1 MPNVFLILLITITVR
16 FMRTFEQI
24 AREMNGMGMRMPAR
38 KVEVCVPDA
47 RKVLQEGLSYF
58 LGLEGRRAEWL
69 PEYEQVADWL
79 AGNGGRGLFLF
90 GNCGRGKSVL
100 CRYVL
105 PAILLDYMRKVVA
118 VYDMQELNRDV
129 DGVLR
134 KHIVSLDDVGTEEL
148 SVKYG
153 EKRLAFAEVMDA
165 AEKYGKLVIVS
176 TNLTPEDLRF
186 CYGDRVIDRI
196 RSTMQR
202 VAFNGKSLRK

>member
-1 MPNVFLILLITITVR
+1 MCRILLITITVR
-16 FMRTFEQI
+16 FMRTFEEI
-24 AREMNGMGMRMPAR
+24 ARDMGGMGMRIPVKR
-38 KVEVCVPDA
+38 VEMCVPDA
-47 RKVLQEGLSYF
+47 RKVLWEGLSYF
-58 LGLEGRRAEWL
+58 LGLEGRGVEWL
-69 PEYEQVADWL
+69 PEYEQVAEWL
-79 AGNGGRGLFLF
+79 SGNGGRGLFLF
-90 GNCGRGKSVL
+90 GSCGRGKSVL

-105 PAILLDYMRKVVA
+105 PAILLQYMRKVVA

-176 TNLTPEDLRF
+176 TNLSPEDLRF
-186 CYGDRVIDRI
+186 RYGDRVVDRI
-196 RSTMQR
+196 RSTMKR
-202 VAFNGKSLRK
+202 VAFNGNSLRK

>member
-1 MPNVFLILLITITVR
+1 MPDVFPILLIMIMVR

-24 AREMNGMGMRMPAR
+24 AGEMGGMGMCVPAKR
-38 KVEVCVPDA
+38 VEVCVPDA
-47 RKVLQEGLSYF
+47 RKVLREGLSYF
-58 LGLEGRRAEWL
+58 LGLEGRGAEWL
-69 PEYEQVADWL
+69 PEYEQVANWL
-79 AGNGGRGLFLF
+79 TGNKGRGLFLF

-105 PAILLDYMRKVVA
+105 PAILLNYMRKVVA

-134 KHIVSLDDVGTEEL
+134 KHIVALDDVGTEEL
-148 SVKYG
+148 SVKFG

-176 TNLTPEDLRF
+176 TNLSLEDLRSR
-186 CYGDRVIDRI
+186 YGDRVIDRI

-202 VAFNGKSLRK
+202 VAFNGKSLRM

>member
-1 MPNVFLILLITITVR
+1 MK
-16 FMRTFEQI
+16 TFEEV
-24 AREMNGMGMRMPAR
+24 AREMGSMGMCVPTKR
-38 KVEVCVPDA
+38 VEVCVPHA

-58 LGLEGRRAEWL
+58 LKQEGRDAEWL
-69 PEYEQVADWL
+69 PEYEQVAMWL
-79 AGNGGRGLFLF
+79 AGNEGRGLFLF

-105 PAILLDYMRKVVA
+105 PAILLKYMRKVVS

-134 KHIVSLDDVGTEEL
+134 KHIISLDDVGTEEM

-176 TNLTPEDLRF
+176 TNLTLEDLRF
-186 CYGDRVIDRI
+186 RYGDRVIDRI

-202 VAFNGKSLRK
+202 VVFNGKSLRK

>member
-1 MPNVFLILLITITVR
+1 MITVKC
-16 FMRTFEQI
+16 MRTFEQV
-24 AREMNGMGMRMPAR
+24 AREMGGMGMRIPAVR
-38 KVEVCVPDA
+38 VDVCVPDA
-47 RKVLQEGLSYF
+47 RKVLHEALSYF
-58 LGLEGRRAEWL
+58 LGVEGRKAEWL
-69 PEYEQVADWL
+69 PEYEQVANWL
-79 AGNGGRGLFLF
+79 SGNQGRGLFLF

-105 PAILLDYMRKVVA
+105 PAILLNYMRKVVA

-134 KHIVSLDDVGTEEL
+134 KHIISLDDVGTEEL

-176 TNLTPEDLRF
+176 TNLSPEDLRF
-186 CYGDRVIDRI
+186 RYGDRVIDRI